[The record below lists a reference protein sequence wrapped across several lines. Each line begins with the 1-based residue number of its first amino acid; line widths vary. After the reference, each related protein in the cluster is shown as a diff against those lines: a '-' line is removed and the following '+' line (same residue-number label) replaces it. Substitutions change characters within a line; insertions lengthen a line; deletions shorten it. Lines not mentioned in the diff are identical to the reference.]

1 MGKPVFLIGYM
12 GSGKS
17 TNGKKLARSLG
28 YFHFDL
34 DDEIEK
40 LVGKGIDRI
49 FAEEGEDAF
58 RLLEHSVLVSLTQRK
73 NIVVSTGGGTPCFYN
88 NSRLMKEAGIT
99 VYIKMTA
106 ESLAKRLQ
114 SSKVKRPI
122 LEGVLNSNLSGFIKG
137 HLEKREEFYKQ
148 AHLTIKGES
157 LDFELLVNS
166 VKDYL

>member
-17 TNGKKLARSLG
+17 TAGRKLSRSMG

-34 DDEIEK
+34 DEEIEK
-40 LVGKGIDRI
+40 LAGKSISLI
-49 FAEEGEDAF
+49 FSEEGEDAF
-58 RLLEHSVLVSLTQRK
+58 RLLEHSVLASLTRRK
-73 NIVVSTGGGTPCFYN
+73 NVVVSTGGGTPCFYN
-88 NSRLMKEAGIT
+88 NLQLMNESGVT
-99 VYIKMTA
+99 VYIKMKP

-114 SSKVKRPI
+114 SAKIKRPL
-122 LEGVLNSNLSGFIKG
+122 LEQVVHTDLTAFITEHLSR
-137 HLEKREEFYKQ
+137 REDFYTR

-157 LDFELLVNS
+157 LDFEQLLSS